1 MLYFIGH
8 DGLLLQERRAPTR
21 SSLPLPRV
29 ALRLSASAEMPHSV
43 YPPRGTS
50 GRCPSCGRRR
60 RRRACF
66 LSCRR
71 SRRCRRCRRPVS
83 VSLWSFRFVL
93 SSSFSFFV
101 VEQIPEGMSP
111 RRYAPGRGVNRK
123 IGGNL
128 QGEPILPVD
137 AGSARAW
144 QGSDAPRGMCKHEVL
159 GGEMTTPETTR
170 TQSPAMARR
179 SVVAIE

>member
-1 MLYFIGH
+1 
-8 DGLLLQERRAPTR
+8 
-21 SSLPLPRV
+21 
-29 ALRLSASAEMPHSV
+29 
-43 YPPRGTS
+43 
-50 GRCPSCGRRR
+50 
-60 RRRACF
+60 
-66 LSCRR
+66 
-71 SRRCRRCRRPVS
+71 
-83 VSLWSFRFVL
+83 VL

-111 RRYAPGRGVNRK
+111 RRYASGRGVNRK

-179 SVVAIE
+179 SVVAIEQYGKE